1 MQRILTLLS
10 NEIVFWVSWIIIP
23 LIMEIVPAVAGF
35 FLLVKKR
42 ILYKKDAPLIYY
54 PPVTLIVPVY
64 NSADTLYACLD
75 SIRNSDYQ
83 PEQLIITVPDRIQTG
98 IQSVWIRSGTVIISR
113 SSWMSYWSTTAVRTI
128 PLKYIQ
134 PIRRSIRR

>member
-64 NSADTLYACLD
+64 NSADTLYA
-75 SIRNSDYQ
+75 
-83 PEQLIITVPDRIQTG
+83 
-98 IQSVWIRSGTVIISR
+98 WIRSGTVIISR

>member
-42 ILYKKDAPLIYY
+42 ILYKKM
-54 PPVTLIVPVY
+54 
-64 NSADTLYACLD
+64 
-75 SIRNSDYQ
+75 R
-83 PEQLIITVPDRIQTG
+83 
-98 IQSVWIRSGTVIISR
+98 RSFI
-113 SSWMSYWSTTAVRTI
+113 
-128 PLKYIQ
+128 
-134 PIRRSIRR
+134 IRRSH

>member
-1 MQRILTLLS
+1 
-10 NEIVFWVSWIIIP
+10 
-23 LIMEIVPAVAGF
+23 MEIVPAVAGF

-83 PEQLIITVPDRIQTG
+83 PEQLDVLLVNNGSKDNSFEIYTAYQKEHPQMNLKWMNSEQG
-98 IQSVWIRSGTVIISR
+98 KSR
-113 SSWMSYWSTTAVRTI
+113 ALNMALFHH
-128 PLKYIQ
+128 PH
-134 PIRRSIRR
+134 